1 MGYERQVAVRSL
13 RKDQHAVRSD
23 VKRAAEKEAVIL
35 AGYGDH
41 VTAPMAFEIFT
52 VTLPIAVET
61 ELPIPCSRKADDVT
75 LLRFVQKVSDDHDVV
90 PRAAFVPT
98 VVGEKFAVVMQVIDS
113 GELPAEATVKPSR
126 LSRSRIRSRYSRTM
140 PWNSSRWF
148 QSTGTVSRK

>member
-1 MGYERQVAVRSL
+1 TSISPLLMTNMDRYANHRFVSDLSEKILLRSL

-23 VKRAAEKEAVIL
+23 VKRAAEKEAIVL
-35 AGYGDH
+35 ARFGDH

-75 LLRFVQKVSDDHDVV
+75 LLRFVQKVGDDHDVV

-98 VVGEKFAVVMQVIDS
+98 VVGEKFAVVMQVIDPR
-113 GELPAEATVKPSR
+113 GLPAEAA
-126 LSRSRIRSRYSRTM
+126 
-140 PWNSSRWF
+140 
-148 QSTGTVSRK
+148 G